1 MAYFAKI
8 DESNIV
14 VDVTIADDLDWVT
27 EHLEG
32 NWIETA
38 VDGSIRYNYAGIGH
52 IYDPVDD
59 AFIEPQPYPSW
70 ILNDNKQWV
79 APIEKPTDSW
89 FWAWDEE
96 TGVWVETE
104 PF

>member
-1 MAYFAKI
+1 MA
-8 DESNIV
+8 
-14 VDVTIADDLDWVT
+14 
-27 EHLEG
+27 
-32 NWIETA
+32 
-38 VDGSIRYNYAGIGH
+38 

-96 TGVWVETE
+96 TGAWVETE